1 VTGELI
7 ARLVGAGQRVAV
19 SSNTNEAICNLL
31 RRTQLCLQD
40 RGDQALVVKAATST
54 SLKADQHALSGTAA
68 QALVEKSLMALP
80 TPPAVLGGTVYTLV
94 KDRYDDTPFDLL
106 VIDEAGQVS
115 LSNLLYMSRVARN
128 ILLVGDQQQLSQP
141 NRAAHPGESGL
152 SCIDYVMQNHAVV
165 PADRGVFL
173 ATSWRMPP
181 ALTHVVSQLFYDDA
195 LKAAEANA
203 HNRVRWDGPEQGLVF
218 NTVSHSANSTLSE
231 EEVDHIAEL
240 VERLLGR
247 PFQRARLVNGQ
258 MQIVEGVL
266 TGNDIL
272 VIAPYNMQVNRLQ
285 KRLRNKAR
293 VGTVDKFQGQEA
305 PVAIFSLTASDA
317 ESAPRGLDFLLA
329 PNRVNVAISRAQC
342 LSIVVGS
349 PQLATGISTS
359 IANVQQLSR
368 LCMLMQAAST

>member
-1 VTGELI
+1 
-7 ARLVGAGQRVAV
+7 
-19 SSNTNEAICNLL
+19 
-31 RRTQLCLQD
+31 
-40 RGDQALVVKAATST
+40 
-54 SLKADQHALSGTAA
+54 
-68 QALVEKSLMALP
+68 MALP

-258 MQIVEGVL
+258 MQIVEGVPPTTCRSTACRSASAIRHASARL
-266 TGNDIL
+266 TSFR
-272 VIAPYNMQVNRLQ
+272 ARRPPWRSF
-285 KRLRNKAR
+285 RSRPATPKAL
-293 VGTVDKFQGQEA
+293 
-305 PVAIFSLTASDA
+305 P
-317 ESAPRGLDFLLA
+317 
-329 PNRVNVAISRAQC
+329 
-342 LSIVVGS
+342 
-349 PQLATGISTS
+349 
-359 IANVQQLSR
+359 
-368 LCMLMQAAST
+368 AASISCSLPIG